1 MGKSILVCLSVFI
14 LIFSCRPK
22 DVQNPQNPQS
32 DNEKVTHVYLYL
44 EDTSVTPH
52 AIKTFVW
59 SQMDSTEDPSISYDT
74 LEMGKNYLG
83 SVMML
88 DQTKTPFDTL
98 SHEFEEE
105 ALKLEHQFFYD
116 CSPTSLLTFTYSNSD
131 KDANGVPV
139 GITPNVFANALG
151 TGSMH
156 VVLKHQPGVKPNSG
170 NGNSTL
176 GSTDLDIVFPVKV
189 K

>member
-32 DNEKVTHVYLYL
+32 DNEKVTHVYLHL

-52 AIKTFVW
+52 AIKTLAW
-59 SQMDSTEDPSISYDT
+59 SQMDATIDPTISYDT

-98 SHEFEEE
+98 SLEFEEE

-116 CSPTSLLTFTYSNSD
+116 SSPTSLLTFTYSDKD

-139 GITPNVFANALG
+139 GISPNVFSNIVA
-151 TGSMH
+151 TGAS
-156 VVLKHQPGVKPNSG
+156 VP
-170 NGNSTL
+170 
-176 GSTDLDIVFPVKV
+176 F
-189 K
+189 